1 MVRSRGSSFYPN
13 LEVNFT
19 QDGSLIIANGPHTY
33 SSGGTTLLTEIL
45 SGTVDSLGN
54 VVLNFTVKEGTSLRA
69 TYRFNGKSGSSP
81 PITRNKISG
90 DPLPDSGTGFE
101 PCTGSCGYEAILEG
115 GNTETGFFTMS
126 NP

>member
-19 QDGSLIIANGPHTY
+19 QNGSLISGSGPHTY
-33 SSGGTTLLTEIL
+33 SSGGTTLFTEIL
-45 SGTVDSLGN
+45 GGTVDSFGN
-54 VVLNFTVKEGTSLRA
+54 VVLRFTVKEGTSLRA
-69 TYRFNGKSGSSP
+69 TYRFTGKAGSSP
-81 PITRNKISG
+81 TIARNKISG
-90 DPLPDSGTGFE
+90 DLIPDSGTGFE
-101 PCTGSCGYEAILEG
+101 PCTDSCGYEAILEG